1 MKKLLLGLACMIFAF
16 GLSAQAN
23 EKAKDPKV
31 QAATDEMVA
40 LYNLDEQQT
49 EKMYVIQERHQRNLS
64 EIAAYESQDP
74 QLYLKKKRSVRDGL
88 EGSIKRIL
96 NEEQMKTFH
105 AQILERRKKESE
117 LIKQL
122 RANGASKEEIQMA
135 LLGVE

>member
-1 MKKLLLGLACMIFAF
+1 MKKLLFGLFCMIFA
-16 GLSAQAN
+16 LSLDAQAV

-49 EKMYVIQERHQRNLS
+49 TKMYTIQERHFRNLS
-64 EIAAYESQDP
+64 EIAAYETQDP
-74 QLYLKKKRSVRDGL
+74 QLFLKKKRSVRDGL
-88 EGSIKRIL
+88 EGSIKRML
-96 NEEQMKTFH
+96 NEEQMKVFN
-105 AQILERRKKESE
+105 AQLLERRKKESE

-122 RANGASKEEIQMA
+122 KASGATKEEIQIA